1 MNCVSPGRIETDM
14 VAYASPEKRRK
25 WLAEI
30 PMGRLGTPEETA
42 TAIVYLASDA
52 AAYITGAN
60 LNVGGGV
67 YMG

>member
-1 MNCVSPGRIETDM
+1 
-14 VAYASPEKRRK
+14 
-25 WLAEI
+25 
-30 PMGRLGTPEETA
+30 MGRLGTPEETA

-52 AAYITGAN
+52 AAYITGTN